1 MLFPVMFYLSALTSV
16 PPAAGADLSTVTVQ
30 QVMSAWEAGQ
40 AEEAGRLAEAYL
52 TARAT
57 EDGRLGVEGAGLAFI
72 AGIGR
77 AIGAGREDAHSGYW
91 MWVARQHEEVCG
103 RLPEQY
109 STVIG
114 LMMTAPGRWLRV
126 DRLIRGGP
134 FLDASFQPCREDA
147 GSTVIPAAPAA
158 PGAPGAVA
166 VFSHDAERGGGI
178 PGRRWRHS
186 VRVPLVFEYPAGAL
200 SPSLAQGRMFEIR
213 FRTEYA
219 IPGGAIVLNP
229 CSAMRF
235 DLGAE
240 VGPLCRADVPSPAS
254 P

>member
-1 MLFPVMFYLSALTSV
+1 MLFSIMFYLSALTPV
-16 PPAAGADLSTVTVQ
+16 PPAAGPDLSAVTVR

-77 AIGAGREDAHSGYW
+77 AIGAGREDAHSRYW

-114 LMMTAPGRWLRV
+114 IMMTAPGRWLGV

-134 FLDASFQPCREDA
+134 FLDAASQPCREEA
-147 GSTVIPAAPAA
+147 VSAVIPAAPAA
-158 PGAPGAVA
+158 PGAPGRWRCFRTMRSGAGV
-166 VFSHDAERGGGI
+166 SRGAAGGI
-178 PGRRWRHS
+178 QSASLWFLSIRPAPCHRHWPKAACSKSGSGRNIPFPG
-186 VRVPLVFEYPAGAL
+186 A
-200 SPSLAQGRMFEIR
+200 PS
-213 FRTEYA
+213 
-219 IPGGAIVLNP
+219 
-229 CSAMRF
+229 S
-235 DLGAE
+235 
-240 VGPLCRADVPSPAS
+240 
-254 P
+254 